1 MSLMKENSLV
11 KEEVQRILL
20 DIGAIKRFNC
30 NCDAFFTRESD
41 SSVYARVFSILNK
54 NNSCLDT
61 KLVQESIEEI
71 LNEGIA
77 AGSKC
82 PQCGYPR

>member
-30 NCDAFFTRESD
+30 NCDTFFTRESD

-61 KLVQESIEEI
+61 KLVRESIKQI
-71 LNEGIA
+71 LDEGIA